1 MESEDLGYTSY
12 YNKQCGGFS
21 LVQHRVTEY
30 SSKMYTPFY
39 QDLYPVVWPD
49 LGTAASTSKTVQGLF
64 AGDDHHSFGPPHD
77 IHKYKWTPDSS
88 GEFQGGGFTVHF
100 PTDKKMIL
108 YKLAELK
115 ADRFID
121 KQTRK
126 LQFIITGE
134 FLKFKG
140 SRVTHKL
147 TTFCPNTSL
156 LRQFST
162 QT

>member
-30 SSKMYTPFY
+30 SSKMYTPLY